1 MVKTAI
7 LAMTAA
13 AALNGCSGIGIGKSE
28 FSCSKERETGLPCAS
43 PQEVYAKTN
52 GANWQPTSS
61 TSSNAASQN
70 QANIERV
77 ASVMPMTPP
86 NYPAPVLEPARV
98 MRVWIA
104 PWVDEAQSLHW
115 PSYVFT
121 EVTPRKW
128 SYGNNDFST
137 SRQLVPV
144 QLVPRQEAP
153 AEAAPSPAASASSPA
168 AHPLSQ
174 H

>member
-1 MVKTAI
+1 M
-7 LAMTAA
+7 
-13 AALNGCSGIGIGKSE
+13 GIGSSE
-28 FSCSKERETGLPCAS
+28 FACSKERETGIPCAS

-52 GANWQPTSS
+52 GSNWQQKSS
-61 TSSNAASQN
+61 ANSANQPN
-70 QANIERV
+70 QAAIERV
-77 ASVMPMTPP
+77 ASVTPMTPP

-98 MRVWIA
+98 MRIWIA

-144 QLVPRQEAP
+144 QLAPRQDP
-153 AEAAPSPAASASSPA
+153 SAEAAPSPTATPPSS
-168 AHPLSQ
+168 Q
-174 H
+174 R